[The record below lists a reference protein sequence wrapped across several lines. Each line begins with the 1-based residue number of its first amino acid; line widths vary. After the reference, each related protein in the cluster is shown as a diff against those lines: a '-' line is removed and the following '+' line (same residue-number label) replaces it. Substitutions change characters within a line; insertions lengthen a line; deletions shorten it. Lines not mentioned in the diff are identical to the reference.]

1 MVSTKG
7 LPFLTLVSSSVV
19 LLFSII
25 SKSFE
30 IYVRKTNTND
40 FNGNTMELD
49 TMIGA
54 ADDNEVEEEIT
65 YLDIIEDYLGTN

>member
-1 MVSTKG
+1 MISTKG
-7 LPFLTLVSSSVV
+7 ILFLLLIFSSVT
-19 LLFSII
+19 LSFGII